1 MEYNMLNI
9 ILVLVFSIVMLF
21 FMSYPAMKV
30 VDWLESRKISPPS
43 WHKWLVLL
51 FTILFSLLIGLFLR
65 YG

>member
-1 MEYNMLNI
+1 MLNI

-30 VDWLESRKISPPS
+30 VDWLEAREISPSS

>member
-1 MEYNMLNI
+1 MLNI

-30 VDWLESRKISPPS
+30 VDWLESRKISPSS